1 MLLQRYMDN
10 PDRLPE
16 TEEIYNITS
25 RLNQT
30 IIKSLNGINLNQS
43 DSVVNNNINKIK
55 SLFTD
60 EIDNANKINSYYS
73 IMKFGKTDSLNKLKE
88 IYSET
93 QDELEKNNKQYTED
107 ILTNNRKTYY
117 EREALYSLQNWNVF
131 FWYLY
136 YIAVVIFCLGV
147 IFTPSSVPKY
157 ISIFV
162 IILMIFYPYI
172 IEPIIN
178 KVKEYYNVFYRVY
191 PKNVY
196 NNL

>member
-1 MLLQRYMDN
+1 MTTPN
-10 PDRLPE
+10 NLPE
-16 TEEIYNITS
+16 IEQIYNNTS
-25 RLNQT
+25 GLNQT
-30 IIKSLNGINLNQS
+30 IIKTMNGLIFNQG
-43 DSVVNNNINKIK
+43 DSIVNGNTNKIK
-55 SLFTD
+55 NAFTD
-60 EIDNANKINSYYS
+60 EIDNVNKIISYYS
-73 IMKFGKTDSLNKLKE
+73 TMKFGKTDSLDKLKE

-93 QDELEKNNKQYTED
+93 QDELEKNNKLYTED

-117 EREALYSLQNWNVF
+117 GREALYSLQNWNVF

-136 YIAVVIFCLGV
+136 YISVVIFCLGI

-157 ISIFV
+157 ISILIV
-162 IILMIFYPYI
+162 IFMIFYPYI

-178 KVKEYYNVFYRVY
+178 KVKEYFNVFYRVY

>member
-1 MLLQRYMDN
+1 MLLQRYMTTPN
-10 PDRLPE
+10 NLPE
-16 TEEIYNITS
+16 IEQIYNNTS
-25 RLNQT
+25 GLNQT
-30 IIKSLNGINLNQS
+30 IIKTMNGLIFNQG
-43 DSVVNNNINKIK
+43 DSIVNGNTNKIK
-55 SLFTD
+55 NAFTD
-60 EIDNANKINSYYS
+60 EIDNVNKIISYYS
-73 IMKFGKTDSLNKLKE
+73 TMKFGKTDSLDKLKE

-93 QDELEKNNKQYTED
+93 QDELEKNNKLYTED

-117 EREALYSLQNWNVF
+117 GREALYSLQNWNVF

-136 YIAVVIFCLGV
+136 YISVVIFCLGI

-157 ISIFV
+157 ISILIV
-162 IILMIFYPYI
+162 IFMIFYPYI

-178 KVKEYYNVFYRVY
+178 KVKEYFNVFYRVY

>member
-1 MLLQRYMDN
+1 MTTPN
-10 PDRLPE
+10 NLPE
-16 TEEIYNITS
+16 IEQIYNNTND
-25 RLNQT
+25 LNQN
-30 IIKSLNGINLNQS
+30 IIKTLNGLIFNQS
-43 DSVVNNNINKIK
+43 DSIVIDNVNKIK
-55 SLFTD
+55 NVFTD
-60 EIDNANKINSYYS
+60 EIANANKINSYYS
-73 IMKFGKTDSLNKLKE
+73 TMKFGKTDSLNKLKE

-136 YIAVVIFCLGV
+136 YIAVVIFTLGI
-147 IFTPSSVPKY
+147 IFTPSSIPKY
-157 ISIFV
+157 ISILLVFLFV
-162 IILMIFYPYI
+162 FYPYI

-178 KVKEYYNVFYRVY
+178 KVKEYFNVFYRVY